1 MTTQMSAQMFA
12 IPVVCTA
19 VGAVLYAG
27 WIGPWDARRTLRSRL
42 RTISRQVRTDQER
55 RLLPPGSDRV
65 DLLQQILRLIAEDP
79 TRWRD
84 RLMNRPLV
92 HSPGSVLTGLAG
104 VTLDRHVRRLEKA
117 LTRYRRR
124 VRFTGVRIALDV
136 DDLLTDWRI
145 PQLSD
150 PVVIPRGG
158 SAATSASAGGDRRT
172 GGRADGPA
180 HPGSARALDPATGA
194 PTGSGAS
201 SGSRVTLDPDDTLT
215 STRR

>member
-1 MTTQMSAQMFA
+1 MVTTQMTVSMFTV
-12 IPVVCTA
+12 PVVCTA

-42 RTISRQVRTDQER
+42 RTIGRQVRADQER
-55 RLLPPGSDRV
+55 RLLPPGSERV

-79 TRWRD
+79 TRWHD

-92 HSPGSVLTGLAG
+92 HSPGSILTGLAG
-104 VTLDRHVRRLEKA
+104 VTLDRHARALEKA
-117 LTRYRRR
+117 LARYRRR

-145 PQLSD
+145 PQLTD
-150 PVVIPRGG
+150 PVVLP
-158 SAATSASAGGDRRT
+158 RT
-172 GGRADGPA
+172 GFAPPSRRAAAGAGEPRAETHRKPA
-180 HPGSARALDPATGA
+180 LGSEPGVTMAPFDARATVP
-194 PTGSGAS
+194 SG
-201 SGSRVTLDPDDTLT
+201 VTLAPEEPLT